1 MPRQDTKWH
10 SGSSALDCC
19 TGDFFIYLFTYLF
32 FKSDSLVLDVGEG
45 VNQFSGH
52 NGIAQFADLSYG
64 KG

>member
-19 TGDFFIYLFTYLF
+19 TGDFLFICLF

-45 VNQFSGH
+45 VSQFSGH